1 MCGAVDGPHGM
12 DGPLGIATE
21 LCVELEADKSML
33 EGGKGGGG
41 GGLKQTRA
49 NCALK
54 LQPQADLP
62 SVPCSFKRSIKVGY
76 SHAATRARK

>member
-1 MCGAVDGPHGM
+1 M

-41 GGLKQTRA
+41 GGVDADKSKLRSKVTAAGGPAVCAVQLQT
-49 NCALK
+49 
-54 LQPQADLP
+54 Q
-62 SVPCSFKRSIKVGY
+62 Y
-76 SHAATRARK
+76 

>member
-1 MCGAVDGPHGM
+1 M

-41 GGLKQTRA
+41 GGVEADKSKLRSKVKAAGGPAVCAVQLQT
-49 NCALK
+49 
-54 LQPQADLP
+54 Q
-62 SVPCSFKRSIKVGY
+62 Y
-76 SHAATRARK
+76 